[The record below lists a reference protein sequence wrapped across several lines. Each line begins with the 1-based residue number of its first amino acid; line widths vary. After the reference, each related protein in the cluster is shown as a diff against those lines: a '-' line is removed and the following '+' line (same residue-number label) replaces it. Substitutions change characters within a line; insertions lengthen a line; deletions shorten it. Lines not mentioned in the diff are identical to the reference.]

1 MFRFYVR
8 SLGFINLF
16 EYYHCYEK
24 FIKCAVCSLRR
35 MRRLDFILLQLFI
48 IHLSRSHQRLS
59 DRAAAAA
66 AAAAYL
72 LFGSNK

>member
-1 MFRFYVR
+1 MSVHLVLLIYSNITTAMKS
-8 SLGFINLF
+8 SLSVW
-16 EYYHCYEK
+16 
-24 FIKCAVCSLRR
+24 CALRR

-59 DRAAAAA
+59 DGAAA